1 MTLSSIRGQL
11 LAAFLVAC
19 AGTVIASAAGL
30 YLVVDTAERAH
41 HAAVE
46 LAPLGD
52 AAMEMKLS
60 ATEAHL
66 KLEEILSG
74 DTGEDVNK
82 VRALLDETT
91 WYLNAI
97 LSGGRN
103 DEGLFVATENKAVI
117 DHLTQARAELATFRE
132 MGEARYEAM
141 MAGTAS
147 QAGSEADQRF
157 DAAFDAFL
165 EATDAAEEVIHD
177 DMDVATD
184 AIQAAETRAVMLMV
198 AIAAVAVIASL
209 IAAGAIGRRVSGRIV
224 ALSESMEGIARGALG
239 TNVPHTDSG
248 DEVGTMAQSLLKLRE
263 GLSSAERLRATQKAQ
278 EDKAKERQ
286 KNLEDAVAA
295 FDQGVGRVMSTLRS
309 VAETMTSAV
318 KKLEQEARAVNTV
331 SDEAGQATHE
341 ASVNVESVAAAIEEL
356 SASVAEI
363 SSQASRSSTAA
374 SEASQEARG
383 ANERVSGLLRAA
395 DAIGEIMNLITDIA
409 EQTNLLA
416 LNATIEAA
424 RAGDAGKGFAVV
436 ANEVKSLANQTQ
448 RATEDIRG
456 QVEAMQG
463 ATRESVESIRSI
475 SQSVE
480 TMESMATSIA
490 SAVEEQGAAA
500 TGIARNAEQAASAT
514 TQVAGAMARVHDS
527 ATATEAASTSL
538 GRAAE
543 HLRQEMNNLTSLVE
557 GFLSKVR
564 A

>member
-1 MTLSSIRGQL
+1 
-11 LAAFLVAC
+11 
-19 AGTVIASAAGL
+19 
-30 YLVVDTAERAH
+30 
-41 HAAVE
+41 
-46 LAPLGD
+46 
-52 AAMEMKLS
+52 
-60 ATEAHL
+60 
-66 KLEEILSG
+66 
-74 DTGEDVNK
+74 
-82 VRALLDETT
+82 
-91 WYLNAI
+91 
-97 LSGGRN
+97 
-103 DEGLFVATENKAVI
+103 
-117 DHLTQARAELATFRE
+117 
-132 MGEARYEAM
+132 
-141 MAGTAS
+141 
-147 QAGSEADQRF
+147 
-157 DAAFDAFL
+157 
-165 EATDAAEEVIHD
+165 
-177 DMDVATD
+177 
-184 AIQAAETRAVMLMV
+184 
-198 AIAAVAVIASL
+198 
-209 IAAGAIGRRVSGRIV
+209 
-224 ALSESMEGIARGALG
+224 MEGIARGALG